1 MHDAVGER
9 HGLKRSFVGA
19 GRLWFDGYGN
29 SRVEFCGC
37 GEEALGNCE
46 SRRGMA
52 NTAGV
57 SRRAFVRDGVGA
69 AGAVALGTALGT
81 RMAPAEVS
89 ATSVDGAPPAIAALP
104 VLSGQARPFTNAE
117 RQARLERAQ
126 RLMADAKMD
135 AMVLANNTS
144 SSVYFADLRL
154 FGGER
159 LWALVIPAR
168 TKPFLVCPAFEEGR
182 AREVM
187 SAGPLGRDAD
197 VLVWQEDESPYETL
211 AKGLKDRGLALGTI
225 GLDENMKFVFAD
237 GIRAAN
243 PQVKMVSA
251 TPVTAGCRMI
261 KDPHEIE
268 CMRLACRA
276 TLLVYRAVAQS
287 VREGM
292 TTADVRGLIAAAY
305 RRVGFEG
312 EASLNI
318 DEFTAQPHGSRQP
331 QTLRAGSI
339 LMMDDGCLVEGYN
352 SDITRTFVLGKPT
365 DKMRAVFEVVK
376 RAQTAALGAARPGVA
391 AADVDAA
398 ARKVIVDA
406 GYGPGF
412 TYFTHRV
419 GHGIG
424 MDGHEWPYFV
434 KNNMFGWDLA
444 PRLKAGMTLSDE
456 PGVYIKG
463 EFGVRL
469 EDELLV
475 TDSGAELLTP
485 QSPSLDDPFGGVQ

>member
-1 MHDAVGER
+1 MAFSSGI
-9 HGLKRSFVGA
+9 
-19 GRLWFDGYGN
+19 
-29 SRVEFCGC
+29 
-37 GEEALGNCE
+37 
-46 SRRGMA
+46 SRR
-52 NTAGV
+52 
-57 SRRAFVRDGVGA
+57 RF
-69 AGAVALGTALGT
+69 AGAVAAAASALALGGKSARADSATAL
-81 RMAPAEVS
+81 
-89 ATSVDGAPPAIAALP
+89 PPAIAALP

-117 RQARLERAQ
+117 RQARVERAQ
-126 RLMADAKMD
+126 ALMAAEKIDAI
-135 AMVLANNTS
+135 VLANGTN

-154 FGGER
+154 NGGER
-159 LWALVIPAR
+159 LWALIIPAR
-168 TKPFLVCPAFEEGR
+168 ARPFLVCPAFEEGR
-182 AREVM
+182 AREM
-187 SAGPLGRDAD
+187 LAAGPLGKDAE
-197 VLVWQEDESPYETL
+197 VLVWQEDESPYVTL
-211 AKGLKDRGLALGTI
+211 GKGLHDRGLSSATV

-243 PQVKMVSA
+243 PHLAIVSA

-261 KDPHEIE
+261 KDAHEIE

-287 VREGM
+287 VKEGM
-292 TTADVRGLIAAAY
+292 TGADVRGLIAAAY
-305 RRVGFEG
+305 HRVGFEG

-318 DEFTAQPHGSRQP
+318 DEFTASPHGSRQP
-331 QTLRAGSI
+331 QTLREGSI
-339 LMMDDGCLVEGYN
+339 LMLDDGCLVEGYG
-352 SDITRTFVLGKPT
+352 SDLTRTFVLGKPT
-365 DKMRAVFEVVK
+365 DKMKAVFDLVK
-376 RAQTAALGAARPGVA
+376 RAQTAALQAALPGVLL
-391 AADVDAA
+391 ADVDAA
-398 ARKVIVDA
+398 ARKVIVDG

-463 EFGVRL
+463 QFGIRL

-475 TDSGAELLTP
+475 DEDGAKLLTP
-485 QSPSLDDPFGGVQ
+485 QSPSLDEPFGGLD